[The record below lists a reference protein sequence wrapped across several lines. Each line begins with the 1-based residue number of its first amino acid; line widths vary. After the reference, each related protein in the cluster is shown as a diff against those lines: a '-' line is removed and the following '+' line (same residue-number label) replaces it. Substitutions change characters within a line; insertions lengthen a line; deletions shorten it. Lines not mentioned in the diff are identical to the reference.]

1 MPLLLGKCVLN
12 VSPRSNFP
20 QNLRAILSWIGSAS
34 ITGNTVVLFV
44 PAHNLRKHSETVDVI
59 WRTVR
64 MVQRIVEAIY
74 SEEIMKWRR
83 RRQKILGF

>member
-20 QNLRAILSWIGSAS
+20 QKLRAILSWIESDS

-44 PAHNLRKHSETVDVI
+44 PANNLRKHSETVDVI

-83 RRQKILGF
+83 RRQKILRF